1 MGSVRIALAVDVV
14 AAPLAGLPSRCWRC
28 RPGFGVAGMSGP
40 ARAAASA
47 MACVRSRF
55 RGLARARVAGAAHRD
70 AQRSVIIS
78 VQHVMVL
85 LVVLSGSSWVASR
98 AVVSGKG
105 LSPILLAAFG
115 SGTSALARRA
125 ASSSPRA
132 GL

>member
-1 MGSVRIALAVDVV
+1 
-14 AAPLAGLPSRCWRC
+14 
-28 RPGFGVAGMSGP
+28 
-40 ARAAASA
+40 

-78 VQHVMVL
+78 NVQHVMVL
-85 LVVLSGSSWVASR
+85 LVVLSGSGWVASR

-125 ASSSPRA
+125 AFSSPRA